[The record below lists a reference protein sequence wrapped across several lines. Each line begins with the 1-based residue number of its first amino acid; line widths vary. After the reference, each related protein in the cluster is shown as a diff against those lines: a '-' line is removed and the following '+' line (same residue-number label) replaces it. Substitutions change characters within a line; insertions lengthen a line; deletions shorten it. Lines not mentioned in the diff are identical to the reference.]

1 MSNES
6 RDWIS
11 QPDSLIRNISCE
23 ILIAVIRN
31 MEKYIIYRK
40 ENEREGKRKVSLC
53 LVNKIMNNEKLEKEK
68 NFFEDRHLKTL
79 L

>member
-1 MSNES
+1 MSNGS